1 MIRIQGLVLS
11 RGATRLLDR
20 ADAAIAAGE
29 RIALIGLNGS
39 GKSTLFAA
47 LTGELAPDG
56 GSIEQPW
63 PRVTLLRQSPPSG
76 GMPAWRYLLDGD
88 ARLCAAEHALAA
100 LHYAPS
106 GTEPQPE
113 QQAAVSAPGIDGIAL
128 AQAHAD
134 WMDAGGAD
142 AKPRALALLAGL
154 GFSDGD
160 AQRPVDTLSGGWRMR
175 LNLARALFAP
185 ADLLLLDEPT
195 NHLDLDA
202 TLWLERWLQRLECT
216 LLVISH
222 DRDFLD
228 RVVKATLHIDEGKLV
243 RYAGGYS
250 EFERLRA
257 ERAAQAQK
265 RQEDQAGQAAR
276 LQAFINRFRAQATR
290 ARQVQSRVKAL
301 ERMAAVS
308 SVRGLRGIEIRLHD
322 PEDSPDPL
330 LSVESLRVGYESTV
344 VLDQVGLQIRRGARI
359 GILGRN
365 GAGKSTLIRT
375 LVGELPALAGV
386 IHPART
392 LRIGYFDQQAV
403 ERLDPEATPLLCFSR
418 IAGEVREQAL
428 RDELGRYG
436 FRGDDVTR
444 PVGSMSGG
452 EKARLTLA
460 LIAWRRPQ
468 FLVLDEPT
476 NHLDAQTR
484 DSLADAI
491 AGFDGAVVLVSH
503 DRYLLRASV
512 DQLMLVDRGRLI
524 DYDGDLDDY
533 AQWVLRSRENG
544 AANTQAEPALGAR
557 ASVEAPSLDR
567 REERRQAAQRRAEL
581 QALTR
586 PVDAEIAASE
596 QRLARIQGRLA
607 EIGTRLQDSALY
619 NSPDCS
625 RLLEELGRER
635 GELDRE
641 QQRLESRWFELQE
654 RRETL
659 LATRS
664 D

>member
-1 MIRIQGLVLS
+1 VIRIQGLVLS

-47 LTGELAPDG
+47 LAGELAPDA

-63 PRVTLLRQSPPSG
+63 PRITLLRQAAPSG
-76 GMPAWRYLLDGD
+76 EMPAWRYLLDGD
-88 ARLCAAEHALAA
+88 ERLCAAERMLAA
-100 LHYAPS
+100 LQGPPS
-106 GTEPQPE
+106 SHATTPDAHSPVPDAGL
-113 QQAAVSAPGIDGIAL
+113 DGIAL
-128 AQAHAD
+128 AQAHAE
-134 WMDAGGAD
+134 WLDAGGAD

-154 GFSDGD
+154 GFSDHD

-175 LNLARALFAP
+175 LNLARALFSP

-202 TLWLERWLQRLECT
+202 TLWLERWLQRLEGT

-243 RYAGGYS
+243 RYAGGYT

-265 RQEDQAGQAAR
+265 RQQDQAEQAAR

-301 ERMAAVS
+301 ERMALVS
-308 SVRGLRGIEIRLHD
+308 SVRSLRGIEIRLQD

-330 LSVESLRVGYESTV
+330 LSVESLQVGYGTTV
-344 VLDQVGLQIRRGARI
+344 ILDKVGLQIRRGARI

-365 GAGKSTLIRT
+365 GTGKSTLIRT
-375 LVGELPALAGV
+375 LVGELPALAGS

-403 ERLDPEATPLLCFSR
+403 ERLDPDATPLLCFSR
-418 IAGEVREQAL
+418 VAGDAREQGL

-444 PVGSMSGG
+444 AVGSMSGG

-468 FLVLDEPT
+468 LLVLDEPT

-512 DQLMLVDRGRLI
+512 DRLMLVDRGRLI

-533 AQWVLRSRENG
+533 AQWVLRSREDSPAAAQAASISSAG
-544 AANTQAEPALGAR
+544 AAPE
-557 ASVEAPSLDR
+557 VPSLDR

-586 PVDAEIAASE
+586 PVDAEIASAE
-596 QRLARIQGRLA
+596 QRLARIQSRRSDIEA
-607 EIGTRLQDSALY
+607 RLQDSTLY
-619 NSPDCS
+619 DRPDCS

-641 QQRLESRWFELQE
+641 QQQLESRWFELQE
-654 RRETL
+654 QRESL
-659 LATRS
+659 LARRGS
-664 D
+664 